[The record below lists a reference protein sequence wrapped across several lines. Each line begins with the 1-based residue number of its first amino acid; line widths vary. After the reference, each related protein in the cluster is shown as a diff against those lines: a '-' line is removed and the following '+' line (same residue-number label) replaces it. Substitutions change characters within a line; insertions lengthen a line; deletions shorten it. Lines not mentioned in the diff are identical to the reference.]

1 MTVERRETK
10 ETEMRQDLIIQA
22 TELRKTYV
30 TGSLK
35 VDALRGVDF
44 AVAPGEMVAIMGP
57 SGSGKTTMLN
67 CLSGLDEFE
76 EGDVRI
82 AGVSLRDMTDNEKT
96 EYRATRM
103 GFVFQVYNLLPVL
116 SAVENVELPL
126 LVGGVRPGQA
136 RKRAVAALESVN
148 LGDRAKHR
156 PSELSGGQAQRVA
169 VARALVN
176 NPVILWADEPTGALD
191 SESAEGIMDLLC
203 ELNQDL
209 GQTVVLVTHAL
220 EVGERANRIVRMR
233 DGRIEDDTLDRRT
246 RDRMASSHLW
256 MSPTG
261 SEGGRP

>member
-1 MTVERRETK
+1 MQRRKTK

-57 SGSGKTTMLN
+57 SGSGK
-67 CLSGLDEFE
+67 
-76 EGDVRI
+76 
-82 AGVSLRDMTDNEKT
+82 
-96 EYRATRM
+96 RA
-103 GFVFQVYNLLPVL
+103 L
-116 SAVENVELPL
+116 
-126 LVGGVRPGQA
+126 
-136 RKRAVAALESVN
+136 AALESVD

-233 DGRIEDDTLDRRT
+233 DGRIQEDTCALDMGRRIPGT
-246 RDRMASSHLW
+246 HLW

>member
-1 MTVERRETK
+1 
-10 ETEMRQDLIIQA
+10 MRQDLIIEA
-22 TELRKTYV
+22 TELRKIYV

-35 VDALRGVDF
+35 VEALRGVDF

-67 CLSGLDEFE
+67 CLSGLDDFE
-76 EGDVRI
+76 GGDVRI
-82 AGVSLRDMTDNEKT
+82 AGVSLRDMSDNEKT

-126 LVGGVRPGQA
+126 LVGGVRPALA
-136 RKRAVAALESVN
+136 RKRAMTALESVN

-191 SESAEGIMDLLC
+191 SESADGIMDLLC

-220 EVGERANRIVRMR
+220 EVGERANRILRMR
-233 DGRIEDDTLDRRT
+233 DGRIEDDSHDRGA
-246 RDRMASSHLW
+246 RDRMPSSHLW
-256 MSPTG
+256 MPPTG

>member
-1 MTVERRETK
+1 
-10 ETEMRQDLIIQA
+10 MRQDLIIEA
-22 TELRKTYV
+22 TELRKTYS

-35 VDALRGVDF
+35 VEALRGVDF

-67 CLSGLDEFE
+67 CLSGLDEFDG
-76 EGDVRI
+76 GDVRI
-82 AGVSLRDMTDNEKT
+82 AGVSLRDMGDNEKT

-126 LVGGVRPGQA
+126 LVGGVRPA
-136 RKRAVAALESVN
+136 LSRKRAMTALESVN

-191 SESAEGIMDLLC
+191 SESADGIMDLLC

-233 DGRIEDDTLDRRT
+233 DGRIEDDSLDRGIQG
-246 RDRMASSHLW
+246 RMPGSALW

-261 SEGGRP
+261 SEGGRL